1 MNHRGQSIAPR
12 RSGEITT
19 HHAQGPRELWCW
31 DITYCASAV
40 RGQFYYLHMFG
51 DVYNRKIV
59 GYELNEAGSG
69 DYAAELLQ
77 RCLLLRDASTGLW

>member
-1 MNHRGQSIAPR
+1 
-12 RSGEITT
+12 
-19 HHAQGPRELWCW
+19 
-31 DITYCASAV
+31 
-40 RGQFYYLHMFG
+40 MFG